1 MGDRIRS
8 QSARDDM
15 NRRDFTKFGLAS
27 LAATLPIPAF
37 AYPDR
42 PIRLI
47 VPFSP
52 GGATDVV
59 GRLWADRMKA
69 KFGTIVVENKGG
81 GGGLIGAT
89 EVARSKPDG
98 ETFLFGNTSTQVLLP
113 AINQNPPY
121 NPAKDFAAVY
131 ILALSPNSIVVHES
145 VPAHTLKELI
155 AYAKANPGKL
165 SYGSAGAGTM
175 TNLAG
180 ELFKQLIDVS
190 DITHIPYKG
199 AAPGLKDLA
208 GGIIPM
214 MTPNVGGPLLQLHHA
229 GKVRILAVMAEKRLK
244 IAPDI
249 PTTAEAGLPGLI
261 AANFNGLFAP
271 AGVPKDII
279 AQIANETRAA
289 MTDAAL
295 QDTMVK
301 SGFEPI
307 LDSGPEAADR
317 MIASELA
324 RWTPIIK
331 KLGFKQ

>member
-1 MGDRIRS
+1 MT
-8 QSARDDM
+8 
-15 NRRDFTKFGLAS
+15 RRNFLKFGLGSLVAVAGPAS
-27 LAATLPIPAF
+27 AF
-37 AYPDR
+37 AAYPER
-42 PIRLI
+42 PIKLI

-81 GGGLIGAT
+81 AGGLIGAT
-89 EVARSKPDG
+89 EVARAAPDG

-113 AINQNPPY
+113 VINANPPY
-121 NPAKDFAAVY
+121 NPAKDFTSIY
-131 ILALSPNSIVVHES
+131 ILALSPNSIVVHKS
-145 VPAHTLKELI
+145 VPATTLQELI

-165 SYGSAGAGTM
+165 SYGSAGTGTM

-180 ELFKQLIDVS
+180 ELFKELIGVS

-199 AAPGLKDLA
+199 AAPGIKDLA

-214 MTPNVGGPLLQLHHA
+214 MTPNVGGPLIQLHRA
-229 GKVRILAVMAEKRLK
+229 GTVRILAIMSEKRLK

-249 PTTAEAGLPGLI
+249 PTTAEAGLPGLT

-271 AGVPKDII
+271 ASVPNTIIDQIADATHAAMADPKVQDII
-279 AQIANETRAA
+279 VQ
-289 MTDAAL
+289 
-295 QDTMVK
+295 
-301 SGFEPI
+301 SGFEPV
-307 LDSGPEAADR
+307 LDSGPEQAQKEV
-317 MIASELA
+317 ASELA